1 MKVDKDTA
9 QSEFERFAE
18 TMDLDLEPAGMD
30 DEDAKSFAS
39 QKNLVIRAMQKGDLV
54 INESGEPEFTPSRSA
69 DAKTI
74 TFYEPTGA
82 TMQAMDRR
90 KASQDVSKTYAAMA
104 DMTRQDAKRF
114 SQLKYADL
122 KVCLAVFT
130 LYTG

>member
-9 QSEFERFAE
+9 LAEFERFADA
-18 TMDLDLEPAGMD
+18 MDLDLEPAGMD
-30 DEDAKSFAS
+30 EEDAKSFES
-39 QKNLVIRAMQKGDLV
+39 QKRLIIRTMQKGDLV
-54 INESGEPEFTPSRSA
+54 VNEAGEPEFTPSRS
-69 DAKTI
+69 DDKKTI

-104 DMTRQDAKRF
+104 DMTKQDASRF
-114 SQLKYADL
+114 SKLKYADL